1 LLHAATTSAPAG
13 VSMGN
18 ANELSTYLEGDTVTQ
33 FDDSFSIINWWHEHK
48 SNYPVLSILARDVLT
63 VPVSTISSESAFSTS
78 GSIIEERQRRL
89 SPEMVEALTCTKD

>member
-63 VPVSTISSESAFSTS
+63 VPVSTYLQNLHLVHLAVSSRS
-78 GSIIEERQRRL
+78 GN
-89 SPEMVEALTCTKD
+89 VD